1 MLADYINNKPT
12 IETDHLILRPMK
24 EVDVPA
30 LKKWLPDESIYTCWG
45 KGQTRQNRIR
55 SFCLRS
61 QIDQQRVFIWA
72 LLKKKTMK

>member
-30 LKKWLPDESIYTCWG
+30 LKKRLPDESIYAYWG
-45 KGQTRQNRIR
+45 KGPSKAEQNPE
-55 SFCLRS
+55 
-61 QIDQQRVFIWA
+61 
-72 LLKKKTMK
+72 LLFEKPD